1 MLKHYEPSLMQNSLK
16 AFQQYQECGKRC
28 HGLGDLNVIGK
39 QINLFVYK
47 YVRWIQAKKWQ
58 LTQEKQ
64 SI

>member
-16 AFQQYQECGKRC
+16 AFQWYRECGKRC

-47 YVRWIQAKKWQ
+47 YVRWIQAKK
-58 LTQEKQ
+58 
-64 SI
+64 